1 MGVTRL
7 NSKASLFLRV
17 VPLRRAEHQLKAD
30 FWNCGMCK
38 LCLELQ
44 CNTFKSGTSQNGVGN
59 HQSFSH
65 IPAPA
70 ALPFPCHDILVFCG
84 CYGRTP
90 PILHFPHISSYLYVF
105 HGLPHHLSF
114 SKVLLCQ
121 LANFSTFLLSCLQA
135 PHKTF
140 GMESI
145 ILLTILLCHNTHRNY
160 QTSNLLRPLTDRS
173 CGYTQTQET
182 AGAFYSIFL
191 RVGMVFYHISVR
203 AGRNHNSHSD
213 WNLAELI

>member
-135 PHKTF
+135 PIKHLEWNPSSSSQSFSATIPT
-140 GMESI
+140 EI
-145 ILLTILLCHNTHRNY
+145 IRHPIY
-160 QTSNLLRPLTDRS
+160 
-173 CGYTQTQET
+173 
-182 AGAFYSIFL
+182 
-191 RVGMVFYHISVR
+191 
-203 AGRNHNSHSD
+203 
-213 WNLAELI
+213 